1 MGVQQNS
8 RSGEVQTSFKMTL
21 ICQRALRLTLTGKTN
36 FAKSNLWSLDLAS
49 RQLST
54 SNALLKEVFKR
65 DKPHLNIGTIGHV
78 DHGKTTLTAVI
89 TKVLAE
95 KKFAVYKDY
104 ASIDNAPEERNRG
117 ITINAA
123 HLEYQTEKR
132 HYAHTDCP
140 GHADFVKNMIT
151 GASQMDAAILV
162 VGATDGCMPQT
173 REHILLI
180 KQLGVANV
188 LVFIN
193 KCDAADEEMIELV
206 EMEVRELLSEFGYPG
221 DDVPIIKG
229 SALCAVEDKDPKL
242 GRDSIVEL
250 MDNVDSYVPD
260 PNRQLDGPFFLPI
273 EHTHS
278 IPGRGTVVTGRVT
291 RGKLKVGQEMEII
304 GYGKSF
310 KAKVNGIEMF
320 HKTLEQAEAGDQM
333 GILTKG
339 IKREDARRGMA
350 IIKPG
355 SMEQHD
361 VFDATI
367 YVLTKEEGGLG
378 QPVLNDKLLS
388 TFSRTWDCSSYV
400 FLNGKEMVM
409 PGESATV
416 TCKMIKPMIM
426 DKNQQ
431 ITLRAGNSTVGTGK
445 ITEIKP
451 VMTPEEKEWL
461 LMSKKKREKLAEKK
475 KAEAS

>member
-1 MGVQQNS
+1 
-8 RSGEVQTSFKMTL
+8 MTL
-21 ICQRALRLTLTGKTN
+21 ICQRAVRMTLTGKAITKN
-36 FAKSNLWSLDLAS
+36 NLWSLDLAK

-54 SNALLKEVFKR
+54 TNALLKEVFKR

-78 DHGKTTLTAVI
+78 DHGKTTLTAAI

-95 KKFAVYKDY
+95 KKLAQYKDY

-123 HLEYQTEKR
+123 HLEYQTENR
-132 HYAHTDCP
+132 HYAHVDCP

-173 REHILLI
+173 REHILLV
-180 KQLGVANV
+180 KQLGVKSV

-206 EMEVRELLSEFGYPG
+206 EMEVRELLSEHGYPG
-221 DDVPIIKG
+221 DDTPIIKG

-242 GRDSIVEL
+242 GRDAVAEL
-250 MDNVDSYVPD
+250 METVDTFVPD
-260 PNRQLDGPFFLPI
+260 PDRQLDGPFFLPI
-273 EHTHS
+273 EGTHS

-304 GYGKSF
+304 GYGKTA

-339 IKREDARRGMA
+339 IKKEDVRRGMA
-350 IIKPG
+350 VVKPG
-355 SMEQHD
+355 TMTQYD
-361 VFDATI
+361 VFDAQI

-378 QPVLNDKLLS
+378 QPVLSDKVVTS
-388 TFSRTWDCSSYV
+388 FSRTWDCAAYI
-400 FLNGKEMVM
+400 FLEGKEMVM
-409 PGESATV
+409 PGEDSKV
-416 TCKMIKPMIM
+416 TCKMIKPMVM
-426 DKNQQ
+426 EQGQQ
-431 ITLRAGNSTVGTGK
+431 ITLRAGNTTIGTGK
-445 ITEIKP
+445 VTEIKP

-461 LMSKKKREKLAEKK
+461 MMSKKKKEKILAK
-475 KAEAS
+475 KAEASS

>member
-1 MGVQQNS
+1 MGLSNFFSQF
-8 RSGEVQTSFKMTL
+8 SFKLENCKMAVVCMQKGFSTF
-21 ICQRALRLTLTGKTN
+21 CTN
-36 FAKSNLWSLDLAS
+36 RFVGETIR

-54 SNALLKEVFKR
+54 ANVLLAKEVFKR
-65 DKPHLNIGTIGHV
+65 DKPHLNIGTVGHV
-78 DHGKTTLTAVI
+78 DHGKTTLTAAI
-89 TKVLAE
+89 TKVLSE
-95 KKFAVYKDY
+95 KKLATYKEY
-104 ASIDNAPEERNRG
+104 AAIDNAPEERNRG

-123 HLEYQTEKR
+123 HVEYSTENR
-132 HYAHTDCP
+132 HYAHVDCP

-206 EMEVRELLSEFGYPG
+206 EMEVRELLSEYGLDG
-221 DDVPIIKG
+221 DNIPLVKG
-229 SALCAVEDKDPKL
+229 SALAAIEDKDPKL

-260 PNRQLDGPFFLPI
+260 PNRQLGGPFFLPI

-378 QPVLNDKLLS
+378 QP
-388 TFSRTWDCSSYV
+388 
-400 FLNGKEMVM
+400 
-409 PGESATV
+409 
-416 TCKMIKPMIM
+416 
-426 DKNQQ
+426 
-431 ITLRAGNSTVGTGK
+431 
-445 ITEIKP
+445 
-451 VMTPEEKEWL
+451 
-461 LMSKKKREKLAEKK
+461 
-475 KAEAS
+475 